1 MLVGSARVSSP
12 GQDVGMQK
20 GVIVVAGCKRVYTD
34 VESGVKGA
42 RLGFARSWK
51 MEERYYDDKA

>member
-1 MLVGSARVSSP
+1 
-12 GQDVGMQK
+12 MQK